1 MRYYNY
7 KVVSIADSSHATTVG
22 KKGETATRGKKKL
35 RISLLFHPEQKSEF
49 RSVFVNI
56 FEYLRLIEMTSPMAM
71 SPGSPVP
78 PGLRLPDVIVTRRT
92 RTVSMN
98 GRIEDEVREGTVR
111 FFCRSKGHGFIDDL
125 EPVGILFRKMSKV
138 LW

>member
-1 MRYYNY
+1 MRYYNF
-7 KVVSIADSSHATTVG
+7 KVVSIADSSHATVG

-125 EPVGILFRKMSKV
+125 EPVGILFWKMSKV

>member
-1 MRYYNY
+1 M
-7 KVVSIADSSHATTVG
+7 
-22 KKGETATRGKKKL
+22 
-35 RISLLFHPEQKSEF
+35 
-49 RSVFVNI
+49 NI

-125 EPVGILFRKMSKV
+125 EPVGILFWKTSKF